1 MRGTRFRDTLH
12 GGGGFATPDVFQ
24 PLAGN
29 DFVLGGSAITFVDMG
44 AAPDGADKV
53 LGLQGTIVSYA
64 KRTNPIRAAVDL
76 GGADD
81 GEPGERDELLQV
93 GSVIGGSAG
102 DTMLTRE
109 NRIDGVGIGFE
120 GGPGA
125 TPSGHRRPRPPQ
137 GRAGTDPLRALAAT
151 ISCASRQRAEGCSAA
166 PASIGDDDVE
176 ATVSDCETRTAVGR
190 CA

>member
-64 KRTNPIRAAVDL
+64 KRTNPIR
-76 GGADD
+76 
-81 GEPGERDELLQV
+81 
-93 GSVIGGSAG
+93 
-102 DTMLTRE
+102 
-109 NRIDGVGIGFE
+109 
-120 GGPGA
+120 
-125 TPSGHRRPRPPQ
+125 PQ
-137 GRAGTDPLRALAAT
+137 ST
-151 ISCASRQRAEGCSAA
+151 SAA
-166 PASIGDDDVE
+166 PTTARPAR
-176 ATVSDCETRTAVGR
+176 ATSCCRSAT
-190 CA
+190 